1 MYGFNL
7 KTLIFILGDLS
18 SFTRFSD
25 NLNNNLEVK
34 VTKIL
39 TLRFLIDLEKKIK
52 NQKKTK
58 KKPASPR
65 SQVIVFTKLGV
76 HGAQH
81 PPSQQSED
89 NL

>member
-39 TLRFLIDLEKKIK
+39 TLRFLIDLEKK
-52 NQKKTK
+52 TK
-58 KKPASPR
+58 KNKPASPR

>member
-39 TLRFLIDLEKKIK
+39 TLRFLIDLKEKKQ
-52 NQKKTK
+52 N
-58 KKPASPR
+58 PASPR

-89 NL
+89 SL

>member
-39 TLRFLIDLEKKIK
+39 TLRFLIDLEKK
-52 NQKKTK
+52 KKK

>member
-7 KTLIFILGDLS
+7 KTIIFILGDLS

-39 TLRFLIDLEKKIK
+39 TLRFLIDLEKKK
-52 NQKKTK
+52 K

>member
-39 TLRFLIDLEKKIK
+39 TLRFLIDLEKK
-52 NQKKTK
+52 K

>member
-39 TLRFLIDLEKKIK
+39 TLRFLIDLEKKR
-52 NQKKTK
+52 K
-58 KKPASPR
+58 KKKQPASPR